1 MKIHKII
8 LELFG
13 RKKFL
18 KINLVEQHL
27 HHQVNIQDYTIQE
40 VHMIMNL
47 VSNIITALSLKK
59 CMI

>member
-1 MKIHKII
+1 MMTHKII

-27 HHQVNIQDYTIQE
+27 RHQVNIQDYMIQK
-40 VHMIMNL
+40 VYTIMNL
-47 VSNIITALSLKK
+47 VLNMTTILSLKNY
-59 CMI
+59 MI